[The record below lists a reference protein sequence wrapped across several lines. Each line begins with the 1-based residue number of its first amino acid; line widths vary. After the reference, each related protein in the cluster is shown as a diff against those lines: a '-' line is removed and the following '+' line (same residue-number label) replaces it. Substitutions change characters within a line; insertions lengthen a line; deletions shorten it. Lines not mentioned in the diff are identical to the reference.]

1 MMSHTGQGWGKVCVC
16 VRTCETDKDDQ
27 TLATDN
33 MCATFLISLLL
44 KTEEGGAAAL
54 SVLIAGNADNSE
66 GDSINNPD
74 ASF

>member
-1 MMSHTGQGWGKVCVC
+1 MMSHTGQGWGKGVCVHG
-16 VRTCETDKDDQ
+16 CERDKDDQ

-33 MCATFLISLLL
+33 MCATFPISLLL
-44 KTEEGGAAAL
+44 SGAAAL
-54 SVLIAGNADNSE
+54 LVITAGNTDNGE